1 MNAPIDLLRSLAV
14 EKKSISSKISQLL
27 FNSFFPLDQNE
38 DCKIERCI
46 FLIKNDMEASR
57 KFYLYIE
64 KNLNLH
70 DAVKFML
77 AILVQ
82 LKRQILSQE
91 QDQEDKENQ
100 SENETLKDGSIRLA
114 NDTLKEALSDDLV
127 VQGK

>member
-1 MNAPIDLLRSLAV
+1 
-14 EKKSISSKISQLL
+14 
-27 FNSFFPLDQNE
+27 
-38 DCKIERCI
+38 
-46 FLIKNDMEASR
+46 MEASR